1 MLIKLEAHTVLL
13 TWERRFIEPL
23 HIIAY
28 VQFDISGIETK
39 VIFGTKLNLEI
50 FK

>member
-23 HIIAY
+23 HIMTY
-28 VQFDISGIETK
+28 VQFDITGIETK
-39 VIFGTKLNLEI
+39 VNFWYKIES
-50 FK
+50 